1 METSEE
7 NVNNISIIST
17 FQQRVDFVLI
27 DQDNEIGARQ
37 NKVWRLPCDRD
48 SDYFKRPNKMKSLG
62 FGCPKFV
69 SLETLTTR
77 NRYSRDNTILIRT
90 DVEPLDIS

>member
-7 NVNNISIIST
+7 NVYNILIIST

-37 NKVWRLPCDRD
+37 NKVWRLSGDRD
-48 SDYFKRPNKMKSLG
+48 SDYLKRPNKMKSLG
-62 FGCPKFV
+62 FGCPKPLLRHLR
-69 SLETLTTR
+69 LETGIAVIIQ
-77 NRYSRDNTILIRT
+77 S
-90 DVEPLDIS
+90 